1 MVSIFSL
8 DAKPIALTQQSWSN
22 KYLLS
27 ALTFYMTEAAD
38 SSWPCARIVEMYG
51 STETAGIA
59 SREHPGAFQLL
70 KHWTRRADGMLVDG
84 YSDHRLVAVPD
95 RVEWLDERRFSL
107 IGRIDRIVKI
117 AGERVDLDDVEAHI
131 LQFPGVTSASV
142 RPTSAP
148 IPRLKALLAPA
159 LLAGH
164 MDELRDHV
172 SRLSAPARLK
182 SWSFRD
188 DWPRSEMGKE
198 IDWE

>member
-1 MVSIFSL
+1 
-8 DAKPIALTQQSWSN
+8 
-22 KYLLS
+22 
-27 ALTFYMTEAAD
+27 
-38 SSWPCARIVEMYG
+38 
-51 STETAGIA
+51 
-59 SREHPGAFQLL
+59 
-70 KHWTRRADGMLVDG
+70 MLVDG

-117 AGERVDLDDVEAHI
+117 AGERVDLDDVEAYI

-172 SRLSAPARLK
+172 SRLSARARLK